1 MVTLSQKELQRMR
14 VIEKAV
20 DGRLSVREAAR
31 LLQRSERQVQ
41 RLKRRFQPNSADW
54 VRHGNCGQSKPWA
67 LDPALRRR
75 IVELARGKY
84 AGFNDS
90 HLQQKFVENEG
101 ITVSRE
107 SVRRILRQAKR
118 PSPQKRRP
126 RLYRTRRPRRPRFGM
141 MLQGDASRHDWLQ
154 GRGPQLTLLGLI
166 DDATNRVPAALFQL
180 EPENAT
186 GYLRCLYALV
196 TTYGIPLSL
205 YRDRHS
211 IFQRNDPHWT
221 VAEELAGHQLPT
233 QVGRAL
239 EELGIQQIPAY
250 SPQAKGRIERLWRT
264 FQDRLI
270 SELRLAKACTLDHA
284 NHVLQSFLPQFER
297 RFAVAAAEAVS
308 DFRPL
313 PRRLD
318 LARCLSFRYQR
329 IVAPD
334 HTVSWA
340 GEIFQLPPAT
350 GPLSFAGK
358 LVELSHQLDGSLRFY
373 LGPTLL
379 LTRQRPLRELVEPK
393 PAVLASTLKQKPKMP
408 RIYNLGGRPALAAAT

>member
-41 RLKRRFQPNSADW
+41 RLKRRFQPNSAAW
-54 VRHGNCGQSKPWA
+54 VRHGNWGRTKPWA
-67 LDPALRRR
+67 LSPALRQR
-75 IVELARGKY
+75 VLELARGKY

-90 HLQQKFVENEG
+90 HLQQKLVADESL
-101 ITVSRE
+101 TLSRE
-107 SVRRILRQAKR
+107 SVRRILRHAKR

-126 RLYRTRRPRRPRFGM
+126 RHYRARRPRRPRFGM

-154 GRGPQLTLLGLI
+154 GRGPLLTLLGLL
-166 DDATNRVPAALFQL
+166 DDATSRVSAAHFQL

-186 GYLRCLYALV
+186 GYFRCLHTLL
-196 TTYGIPLSL
+196 TTHGIPLSL

-211 IFQRNDPHWT
+211 LFQRNDPYWT
-221 VAEELAGHQLPT
+221 VAEELAGHQFPT
-233 QVGRAL
+233 HVGRAL

-270 SELRLAKACTLDHA
+270 SELRLAHACTLEHA
-284 NHVLQSFLPQFER
+284 NHVLATFLPNFER
-297 RFAVAAAEAVS
+297 RFAVLPAESVS

-313 PRRLD
+313 PHRFD

-329 IVAPD
+329 VVALD

-340 GEIFQLPPAT
+340 GEIFQLPPLSSAH
-350 GPLSFAGK
+350 SFAGK
-358 LVELSHQLDGSLRFY
+358 IVELSHQLDGSLRFY
-373 LGPTLL
+373 LGTALL
-379 LTRQRPLRELVEPK
+379 LTVQRPLRELVEPK
-393 PAVLASTLKQKPKMP
+393 PALLTSALKRKPKMP
-408 RIYNLGGRPALAAAT
+408 RIYNLGGRPALAATT